1 MKTPLIIGA
10 IALFLFCSCSKHPDD
25 KSFLVQQMDKN
36 GLHYAL
42 YYVPQSQQA
51 KRLAQHDPQLDY
63 QEALTRTH
71 GHQYFN
77 LLIRRRNGKSLSEK
91 ISHQYGT
98 QASNVWNELR
108 FHLQED
114 FQLARSN
121 SISQCVLYHL
131 ETHPIAAKGI
141 QLLLVF
147 QDRPGQS
154 TDKFATDINLQF
166 KDRWLSQESLV
177 FKLDQKD
184 LNTLIAQKQ

>member
-1 MKTPLIIGA
+1 MKTPLIGVVV
-10 IALFLFCSCSKHPDD
+10 LFLFCSCSKHSDD

-42 YYVPQSQQA
+42 YYVPQVQQA
-51 KRLAQHDPQLDY
+51 QILARHDPQLDY
-63 QEALTRTH
+63 QEALNRTQ

-77 LLIRRRNGKSLSEK
+77 LQIRSHNGKSLSEK
-91 ISHQYGT
+91 INQQYGT
-98 QASNVWNELR
+98 QAPHVWNELR

-121 SISQCVLYHL
+121 STSPCVLYHL

-147 QDRPGQS
+147 QDQLGHPADKLE
-154 TDKFATDINLQF
+154 TDVNLQF
-166 KDRWLSQESLV
+166 KDRWLSQEALV